1 MNRRCCCLAIAEVRR
16 RRPDYLP
23 QVPNTNVQREGA
35 PVIDADALDKI
46 VTDMTIAAGHYKN
59 WEKELGVRGGI
70 ALVLGNRW
78 PESSWTKLVGKSGD
92 WFKQVADRLREVN
105 LPQEAEKYAELEKEL
120 IEYKVQGLLTEAQ
133 DK

>member
-1 MNRRCCCLAIAEVRR
+1 MPLFSETDGRRARESCSGALA
-16 RRPDYLP
+16 L
-23 QVPNTNVQREGA
+23 Q
-35 PVIDADALDKI
+35 L
-46 VTDMTIAAGHYKN
+46 TIS
-59 WEKELGVRGGI
+59 R
-70 ALVLGNRW
+70 
-78 PESSWTKLVGKSGD
+78 WTKLVGKSGD